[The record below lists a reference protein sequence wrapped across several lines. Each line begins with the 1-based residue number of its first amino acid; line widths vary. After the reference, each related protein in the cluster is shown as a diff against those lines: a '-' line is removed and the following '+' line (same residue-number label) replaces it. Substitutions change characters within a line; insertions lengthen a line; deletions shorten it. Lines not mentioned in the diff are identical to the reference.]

1 MLPNIANYDLLV
13 PKLIVFGWGR
23 RAELAKLTRDWGS
36 RCWIVCGSRTLAEN
50 NTLHALIEQLHAA
63 GVTAQILFTQTA
75 EPTVQ
80 DVDRVTAELR
90 QQVDRLRHVTGHW
103 LLAIGGGSALDL
115 AKAVAAMLTN
125 AHGSSVAE
133 FLEGIGTGRTIDV
146 APLYVA
152 AMPTTSGTGSEA
164 TKNAVISSPASLAK
178 KSLRS
183 PLMIPPLVIVDPE
196 LTATLPPKITAWTGM
211 DALTQLIESYMTRKA
226 QPTTRALAL
235 GALEGFVPA
244 LQAAVQEGE
253 QRAARE
259 HLAHAALTS
268 GICLANS
275 GLGMAHGVAA
285 ALGAVCNVPHGLACA
300 VMLTPTLKAN
310 AEGREEDY
318 VNLARVLTG
327 RTDVKPKQAAKLVID
342 TVQELADEIGI
353 PRKLRDLGVEPAQ
366 LPKLVRG
373 SAGNSMNGN
382 PRTIDD
388 AELTTILEKL
398 W

>member
-1 MLPNIANYDLLV
+1 MQLLAPYDLLI
-13 PKLIVFGWGR
+13 PRQIVFGWGR
-23 RAELAKLTRDWGS
+23 RAELARLTRDWGS

-63 GVTAQILFTQTA
+63 GITAQILCTQTS

-80 DVDRVTAELR
+80 DVDRAAAELR

-103 LLAIGGGSALDL
+103 LLAIGGGSAMDL

-133 FLEGIGTGRTIDV
+133 FLEGIGTGRTIEV
-146 APLYVA
+146 PPLYVA
-152 AMPTTSGTGSEA
+152 AMPTTAGTGSEA
-164 TKNAVISSPASLAK
+164 TKNAVISSPAALAK

-183 PLMIPPLVIVDPE
+183 PLMIPPLVLVDPE
-196 LTATLPPKITAWTGM
+196 LTATLPAKTTAWTGM
-211 DALTQLIESYMTRKA
+211 DALTQLIESYLTRKA

-235 GALEGFVPA
+235 GALEEFVPA
-244 LQAAVQEGE
+244 LRTAVQPGE

-300 VMLTPTLKAN
+300 VMLGPTLKAN
-310 AEGREEDY
+310 AEGREAVYE
-318 VNLARVLTG
+318 NLARVLTG

-353 PRKLRDLGVEPAQ
+353 PRKLRELGVEPAQ
-366 LPKLVRG
+366 IPELVRG

-382 PRTIDD
+382 PRTIDE

>member
-1 MLPNIANYDLLV
+1 
-13 PKLIVFGWGR
+13 
-23 RAELAKLTRDWGS
+23 LT
-36 RCWIVCGSRTLAEN
+36 EN
-50 NTLHALIEQLHAA
+50 NTLHAIIEQLHAA
-63 GVTAQILFTQTA
+63 GVTAQILCTQTA

-125 AHGSSVAE
+125 AHGASVAE

-146 APLYVA
+146 APLQVA
-152 AMPTTSGTGSEA
+152 AMPTTAGTGSEA

-183 PLMIPPLVIVDPE
+183 PLMIPPLVLVDPE
-196 LTATLPPKITAWTGM
+196 LTGTLSAKITAWTGM
-211 DALTQLIESYMTRKA
+211 DALTQLIESYLTRKA

-235 GALEGFVPA
+235 GALDGFVPA
-244 LQAAVQEGE
+244 LRAAVQPGE

-285 ALGAVCNVPHGLACA
+285 ALGALCNVPHGLACA
-300 VMLTPTLKAN
+300 VMLTPTLRAN
-310 AEGREEDY
+310 AEGREDDY
-318 VNLARVLTG
+318 VNLARALTG
-327 RTDVKPKQAAKLVID
+327 RTDLKPKQAVKLVID

-353 PRKLRDLGVEPAQ
+353 PRKLRDIGVEPAQ
-366 LPKLVRG
+366 IPELVRG